1 MPRTM
6 FLDGSM
12 RSARAMM
19 RRPPTSARSA
29 VAAAA
34 HAGDAASSSSTP
46 ASGPSGATNVAG
58 AGRPAA
64 A

>member
-1 MPRTM
+1 M
-6 FLDGSM
+6 FFEGSM

-29 VAAAA
+29 AAAAA
-34 HAGDAASSSSTP
+34 HAGDDASSSRTP

-58 AGRPAA
+58 AVRPAA